1 MHGECLS
8 RLGSAVAP
16 GSQGD
21 PGAVVFEF
29 AGQHAAV
36 QLVKLHQ
43 LDQVREA
50 RVAVI
55 QTEEHV
61 AFIVHLQAGRQRASG
76 EAIEAE
82 VVEHRRKTHR

>member
-1 MHGECLS
+1 MALFCLFALFKAQIHRECLS
-8 RLGSAVAP
+8 RLGSR

-55 QTEEHV
+55 QTEEHLT
-61 AFIVHLQAGRQRASG
+61 FIVHLQAGRQRGSG
-76 EAIEAE
+76 EPI
-82 VVEHRRKTHR
+82 